1 MKKKQDIKEY
11 LKKTFIQYAM
21 VLFFAMAFLVI
32 VFFALNYYISVVR
45 QNEISNATFTSLF
58 RKEYQRY
65 QESAESFAKQKELI
79 NTTKQT
85 STTDR
90 TKMGEDLYTFANSG
104 DIKSYFVVTDVNDEV
119 LLSNLTKGNQTTFK
133 ESLFYHR
140 AKSLLINR
148 SDSVLGMIC
157 DVELV
162 NDQSIMYSFV
172 KAIKD
177 ENNQISGYLFL
188 NMRNNDVFDYV
199 QSLNEEVLILDRY
212 QNAIFSSFA
221 LPKDPGDKLPARRFT
236 INIDHNGIYRISNTR
251 MYIRS
256 SQIQEEEIEIVTL
269 TSIER
274 MVQTWRMAGVFFALV
289 LTALGILSFLMARL
303 YTRINERGVRDL
315 MRDLEVKN
323 LEERFKPHFV
333 YNVMESVRFQIDED
347 PKKAK
352 NMLLAFASLMRYSIN
367 YGHSKVRL
375 ETDIDYLND
384 FLMLQK
390 IRYNQLLS
398 YDFHIPDELLDCL
411 IPKLLLQPIIE
422 NSIRHGFVKG
432 QQLHIDIKAEHVGD
446 ELIFTVQDNGKGI
459 PEEEL
464 QEIKER
470 FKEEVS
476 DDTVKHIG
484 LYNVEKVL
492 SMLYGEGYGLKID
505 STINVGTTVVL
516 RMPYEIEEEDV

>member
-1 MKKKQDIKEY
+1 
-11 LKKTFIQYAM
+11 
-21 VLFFAMAFLVI
+21 
-32 VFFALNYYISVVR
+32 
-45 QNEISNATFTSLF
+45 
-58 RKEYQRY
+58 
-65 QESAESFAKQKELI
+65 
-79 NTTKQT
+79 
-85 STTDR
+85 
-90 TKMGEDLYTFANSG
+90 
-104 DIKSYFVVTDVNDEV
+104 
-119 LLSNLTKGNQTTFK
+119 
-133 ESLFYHR
+133 
-140 AKSLLINR
+140 
-148 SDSVLGMIC
+148 
-157 DVELV
+157 
-162 NDQSIMYSFV
+162 
-172 KAIKD
+172 
-177 ENNQISGYLFL
+177 
-188 NMRNNDVFDYV
+188 
-199 QSLNEEVLILDRY
+199 
-212 QNAIFSSFA
+212 
-221 LPKDPGDKLPARRFT
+221 
-236 INIDHNGIYRISNTR
+236 
-251 MYIRS
+251 
-256 SQIQEEEIEIVTL
+256 
-269 TSIER
+269 
-274 MVQTWRMAGVFFALV
+274 
-289 LTALGILSFLMARL
+289 
-303 YTRINERGVRDL
+303 
-315 MRDLEVKN
+315 
-323 LEERFKPHFV
+323 
-333 YNVMESVRFQIDED
+333 MESVRFQIDED

-492 SMLYGEGYGLKID
+492 SMLYGEEYGLKID